1 MTKNYIWGYEFWSL
15 SAHRDGDCEVV
26 NQNLKLSQLFDF
38 KFPVM
43 IKIIK
48 SNLPLSVQVHPDN
61 NYALKHEHDSGKTE
75 MWHIIDC
82 EPGAFLYL
90 GFNKTYTR
98 GEVESAIKNNNL
110 ISLLN
115 KIEVKPGDA
124 FYIPAGTIHAI
135 GGGILLAE
143 TQQNSNITYRVYDY
157 NRLGQDGKPRELHI
171 NKALDVM
178 NLNFK
183 DNYDIPS
190 DAPFNSK
197 ILKLKSGESFKL
209 VNRKNFISIIL
220 LSGEAN
226 LNNLKLTQ
234 YQAILINK
242 LDKDENLILSA
253 GDKSAEILV
262 SDF

>member
-1 MTKNYIWGYEFWSL
+1 M
-15 SAHRDGDCEVV
+15 
-26 NQNLKLSQLFDF
+26 
-38 KFPVM
+38 
-43 IKIIK
+43 
-48 SNLPLSVQVHPDN
+48 PLSVQVHPDN

-75 MWHIIDC
+75 MWHVIDC
-82 EPGAFLYL
+82 KPDAFLYL

-110 ISLLN
+110 INLLN

-183 DNYDIPS
+183 DNYNITE
-190 DAPFNSK
+190 DAPFHSQ
-197 ILKLKSGESFKL
+197 ILKLNSGDNFKI
-209 VNRKNFISIIL
+209 NSRKNFISIIL

>member
-1 MTKNYIWGYEFWSL
+1 
-15 SAHRDGDCEVV
+15 
-26 NQNLKLSQLFDF
+26 
-38 KFPVM
+38 
-43 IKIIK
+43 
-48 SNLPLSVQVHPDN
+48 
-61 NYALKHEHDSGKTE
+61 
-75 MWHIIDC
+75 
-82 EPGAFLYL
+82 
-90 GFNKTYTR
+90 
-98 GEVESAIKNNNL
+98 
-110 ISLLN
+110 
-115 KIEVKPGDA
+115 
-124 FYIPAGTIHAI
+124 
-135 GGGILLAE
+135 